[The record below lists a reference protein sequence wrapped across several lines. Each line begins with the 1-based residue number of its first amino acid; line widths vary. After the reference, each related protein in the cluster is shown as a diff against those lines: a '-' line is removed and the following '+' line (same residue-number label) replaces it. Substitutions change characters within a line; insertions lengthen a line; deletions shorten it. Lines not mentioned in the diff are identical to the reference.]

1 VGLQVQIKDK
11 DNKANGNDD
20 MYFDVDSK
28 QDIDSETFGAGYDYG
43 DYSND
48 GYADEG
54 GAYHGYD

>member
-1 VGLQVQIKDK
+1 VQIKDK